1 MGESGRSDPLPLQQ
15 YRRLKYYIPLV
26 IICFTTK
33 KLDII
38 EVGIIRQELAKHPV
52 LPIYAYLY
60 HMELLF
66 LGGSLALPVPPNKQQ
81 GSGVNLSSQ
90 KINRYIRMW
99 DAHFCREATE
109 RGMSKVR
116 QVQDTY
122 IRRAYLLKNSLI
134 LRISHPSMYFMYIW
148 MYNLRTTSRSFLP
161 FTGRQSNLATYI
173 YMYVACILC
182 M

>member
-1 MGESGRSDPLPLQQ
+1 MGEPGRSDPLPLQQ

-26 IICFTTK
+26 MICFTTK

-90 KINRYIRMW
+90 KINR
-99 DAHFCREATE
+99 DKDVGCA
-109 RGMSKVR
+109 
-116 QVQDTY
+116 
-122 IRRAYLLKNSLI
+122 LLPRSNRTRHVKS
-134 LRISHPSMYFMYIW
+134 SPST
-148 MYNLRTTSRSFLP
+148 R
-161 FTGRQSNLATYI
+161 YI
-173 YMYVACILC
+173 YTSCILAQEQLDFANFSPIYVLHVY
-182 M
+182 MDV